1 MAIRGLYNGNDAQRL
16 LSLSMWSAARDLAR
30 IASGDRIFTAAE
42 DPAGLVIS
50 EQLRSQI
57 GSLRAEIKNISMTID
72 KYSSVGSTLTELHDQ
87 LIEIR
92 SLAVTAANEGVNSPD
107 AQQAYAH
114 AANDIVTAY
123 NKTIASD
130 EYNGHK
136 TLDGSSGS
144 LAQLTPLTG
153 IDLSSAEG
161 ANASMVLVDTTM
173 HQVEQA
179 QVDLGSK
186 QRYELESRRAQLE
199 VTQENLIAS
208 ESNIRDTDFAT
219 AYSDYMSN
227 MIRAR
232 VGAAMSAHQAIS
244 GAIVLQLLGQ

>member
-1 MAIRGLYNGNDAQRL
+1 MAISGLYNGGDAQRL

-42 DPAGLVIS
+42 DPAGLIIS
-50 EQLRSQI
+50 ERLRSQI
-57 GSLRAEIKNISMTID
+57 GSLRSEISNISMTID
-72 KYSSVGSTLTELHDQ
+72 KYSSVSSTVTELHDQ

-92 SLAVTAANEGVNSPD
+92 SLAVAAANEGVNSPD
-107 AQQAYAH
+107 AQAAYAR
-114 AANDIVTAY
+114 AASDIVAGY
-123 NKTIASD
+123 NKTIESA

-144 LAQLTPLTG
+144 LAQLTPLSG
-153 IDLSSAEG
+153 IDLSTAEG
-161 ANASMVLVDTTM
+161 ATASMALVDATM
-173 HQVEQA
+173 QQVQQA
-179 QVDLGSK
+179 QIDLGSK
-186 QRYELESRRAQLE
+186 QRYDLESRRAQLE

-219 AYSDYMSN
+219 AYSDYIGN